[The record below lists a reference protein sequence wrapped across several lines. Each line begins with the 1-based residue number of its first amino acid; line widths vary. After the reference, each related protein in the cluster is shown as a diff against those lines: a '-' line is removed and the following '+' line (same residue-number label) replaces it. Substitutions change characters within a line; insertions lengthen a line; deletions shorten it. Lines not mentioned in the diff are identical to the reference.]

1 MITWRRIYT
10 DLSRMSDKE
19 LDMGASIVINSGT
32 IKIVDL
38 EDGFE
43 YADLHPGLANG
54 QPFLAIEVD
63 Y

>member
-1 MITWRRIYT
+1 MITWRRIYN
-10 DLSRMSDKE
+10 DLSRMSNKE
-19 LDMGASIVINSGT
+19 LDMGASLVINSGT

-38 EDGFE
+38 EDSLE
-43 YADLHPGLANG
+43 YAELHPGLVNG